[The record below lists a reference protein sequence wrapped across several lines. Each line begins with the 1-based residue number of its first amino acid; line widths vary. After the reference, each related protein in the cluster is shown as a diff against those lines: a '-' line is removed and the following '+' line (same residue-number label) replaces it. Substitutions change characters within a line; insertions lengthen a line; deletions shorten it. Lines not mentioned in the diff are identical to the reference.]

1 VVWLLGNRL
10 PAVQVL
16 FRLCDEGV
24 LEVESLDHRAP
35 AWIGLFLGRYQNLK
49 PDLADAAL
57 AYLAEREDITTV
69 FTLDR
74 RDFATYRRE
83 DGRAFDLLPP

>member
-1 VVWLLGNRL
+1 MRQSDKSTSTVKE
-10 PAVQVL
+10 AA
-16 FRLCDEGV
+16 FR
-24 LEVESLDHRAP
+24 
-35 AWIGLFLGRYQNLK
+35 GRYQNLK

-74 RDFATYRRE
+74 RDFATYRRQ